1 MAKIRVARKSG
12 IYAALLVFSF
22 IFLVIGVFFISYNLK
37 KNYLPDP
44 TKPGRAS
51 AARTPTR
58 GSGGDVENRSDDK
71 ADDAGDAGKPENATK

>member
-1 MAKIRVARKSG
+1 MPKIRVARKSG

-44 TKPGRAS
+44 TKRGRPS
-51 AARTPTR
+51 ATRTRTR
-58 GSGGDVENRSDDK
+58 GSSDVENRSDK
-71 ADDAGDAGKPENATK
+71 ADDAGDSGRPEKATE